1 MPARKTWPILA
12 ALCALGIVI
21 TVGSYFAAQQ
31 WASAPAVDAE
41 PRPGPQSD
49 ADITPLPTPLA
60 DDPIDTSRDGWAL
73 PYLAADR
80 VLARV
85 DQELNGI
92 AVGPSSQHVS
102 SGTCAPG
109 EATWVSPDD
118 AIGTPLEIRRSA
130 LPTSAAAGD
139 SKAVRCG
146 SQIVHTEATYEV
158 LAASDFVSRV
168 RNGESWFDLEHG
180 GQIQIYRDLA
190 ARPGFESSIASERW
204 EALSVNGLPAVVGHA
219 VLRDELGES
228 AVVVWNP
235 DEHEQTVV
243 RGFNIELAV
252 LLRIAEELI
261 K

>member
-1 MPARKTWPILA
+1 MLATKTWPLLA
-12 ALCALGIVI
+12 ALGGFGIAI
-21 TVGSYFAAQQ
+21 TAGSYFAAQQ
-31 WASAPAVDAE
+31 WASDPAVNAE
-41 PRPGPQSD
+41 SRPGPQSD
-49 ADITPLPTPLA
+49 VDITPLPTPA
-60 DDPIDTSRDGWAL
+60 AGDPIDTSHDGWAL

-80 VLARV
+80 ALPRV
-85 DQELNGI
+85 DQEMNGI
-92 AVGPSSQHVS
+92 AVGPSSQHLS
-102 SGTCAPG
+102 SGACAPG
-109 EATWVSPDD
+109 EATWVSPGE
-118 AIGTPLEIRRSA
+118 AIGTSLEIRPSA

-146 SQIVHTEATYEV
+146 SRIVHTEAAFEV

-180 GQIQIYRDLA
+180 AQIQIYRDLA

-204 EALSVNGLPAVVGHA
+204 VALSVNGLPAVVGHA

-235 DEHEQTVV
+235 DDQEQTVV
-243 RGFNIELAV
+243 RGFNVELPV
-252 LLRIAEELI
+252 LLTIAEELT